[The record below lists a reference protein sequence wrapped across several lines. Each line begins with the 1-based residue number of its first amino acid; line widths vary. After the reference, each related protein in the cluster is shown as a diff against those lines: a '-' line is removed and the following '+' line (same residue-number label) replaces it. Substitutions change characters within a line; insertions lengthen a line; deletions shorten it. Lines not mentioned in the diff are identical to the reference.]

1 MRQPDKEV
9 GPQTRAIAISCFLL
23 VGLLL
28 IGSDF
33 GLSGDRVKPET
44 IDATAMGTGTQL
56 GQNIGVTV
64 IIYDYST
71 PATGRS

>member
-1 MRQPDKEV
+1 LASEGGEIICANPIR
-9 GPQTRAIAISCFLL
+9 SCFLL